1 MIAFNETQNNY
12 TILKPLDEF
21 LRNDERC
28 KELLGIKFTEIL
40 NALKATENKH
50 KQIINA
56 SLPSK
61 KVKIKQDLAKDFKE
75 LWDLVNKK
83 AKIVYK
89 NIQHKQ
95 LIDDIANAFR
105 ANKIAKEHIIYEK
118 KMFNTQTN
126 TIQTLQTKTLEDISY
141 EAEITKDIHNRLLDF
156 VKETQLPLSFL
167 IQVYNKL
174 DKTYFYNSPFKAF
187 ESLKTC
193 IKESIHTNLLQSIDY
208 DFSCNIF
215 SSNYYSLI
223 DKNGNIKDSID
234 MQKLGHYR
242 EQGQTPDNY
251 LYEDIICDSNIEKA
265 IIEERHTKLEHS
277 TLKVFAKLPKL
288 SIPTPYKNYEPDFA
302 YLLENSNGKKIF
314 FICESKGYDTY
325 SDIPKKEQQKIDYAK
340 VFFDKLQQELKES
353 NIQIIFET
361 RINKQALL
369 EVLKEALQRR
379 ENAKS

>member
-1 MIAFNETQNNY
+1 
-12 TILKPLDEF
+12 
-21 LRNDERC
+21 
-28 KELLGIKFTEIL
+28 
-40 NALKATENKH
+40 
-50 KQIINA
+50 
-56 SLPSK
+56 
-61 KVKIKQDLAKDFKE
+61 
-75 LWDLVNKK
+75 
-83 AKIVYK
+83 
-89 NIQHKQ
+89 
-95 LIDDIANAFR
+95 
-105 ANKIAKEHIIYEK
+105 
-118 KMFNTQTN
+118 
-126 TIQTLQTKTLEDISY
+126 
-141 EAEITKDIHNRLLDF
+141 
-156 VKETQLPLSFL
+156 
-167 IQVYNKL
+167 
-174 DKTYFYNSPFKAF
+174 
-187 ESLKTC
+187 
-193 IKESIHTNLLQSIDY
+193 
-208 DFSCNIF
+208 
-215 SSNYYSLI
+215 
-223 DKNGNIKDSID
+223 

-302 YLLENSNGKKIF
+302 YFLENSNGKKIF